1 MPTTIDTTTI
11 NTTTTTDLKDTYK
24 ILYEHIRNLE
34 KNIKDTACD
43 IENEK
48 LNDSDL
54 YKNSSN
60 IFCNSFD
67 ILFNIANNNNIDAA
81 YTAYHTG
88 SMIGINNT
96 TGLSTDYTMTNDIFK
111 GTLKNCL
118 SLKITQSQFSN
129 NNTAA
134 TTDDKVVNTM
144 LDELGN
150 KKMHLLY
157 YGKFASS
164 ADFEIKI
171 DPVRVQ
177 HIYYTILLLD
187 VYIEIV
193 EAFLTIDLSSNIEEK
208 RAFWNA
214 TEDLNNGD
222 IPIHL
227 GTNDITYNNLYPKA
241 GSAGSTTKKIKSYI
255 NYINIVLKPLYKGS
269 TTKCMFI
276 TKTTGALTTSVVRPR
291 NGIYLYTNLLDKL
304 VENAYFD
311 KQGAAGATPAAG
323 AEGSA
328 IYTAVPEFT
337 FTNSNGEINLS
348 TSANGYFLNGSKF
361 RNGYFRITF
370 EPVGGGDFADAKKPY
385 LKLIKIF
392 LSMIRNIKY
401 DNLLLTLQY
410 LKMYL
415 YSLKSLLLTSIKVIN
430 IYHNLNWSLKS
441 LFALNYPDYSHTSFK
456 TFIHA
461 QGTDAADI
469 AGRLNAIKLTY
480 SDTITGGN
488 HAVYAFTTLAAAKN
502 FAFYVNPKN
511 ITSGSG
517 ESYGKLLDYNIYKL
531 DKEINKTN
539 QSNIISRYI
548 NPLDYQSISN
558 TFTYDKE
565 NLTIKVT
572 TAASSILNLLLSDYK
587 SNIKKNYYIY
597 IPFYEREL
605 EISDYKI
612 TEYTTITFNL
622 NEDASLNNGDN
633 PHSLYLLPKGI
644 EEYKKYNNNLSDNI
658 KDLEENINYNK
669 TQILNN
675 KSIFDTN
682 KSKNIIL
689 YYELLIFA
697 LIILFILFIL
707 IIINIAKIEIG
718 LMKMIS
724 LICFGTL
731 IVLLSLY
738 FIIDTLYINES
749 YIETFSTTTED
760 AAAAA
765 ASTNIY
771 TSNICNTNCVNPL
784 ATPAASEV
792 RENDDNTI
800 KTYKKTIVTNM
811 LINNAKEL
819 INKIRL
825 SYTYTDTLSLL
836 NKELQ
841 LNSLIKHKYNDKDY
855 INSFIKNKTED
866 AHINTDMIKYEN
878 LNYNVNILSIIL
890 LSIIIVSAYIINLFT
905 NNNYL
910 GLLFLTAIILIITL
924 FTYYM
929 ININKIVRTISS
941 NYYWGKEFKKTYEL
955 FENPEISKSGTE
967 VVCDLPILKNNK
979 LYFTCGGNTQLLE
992 KSIESMGTQNS
1003 NGNGVV
1009 SMGTQNLNGNGVV
1022 SMGTQNSNGN
1032 GVVSMGTQNSNS
1044 EGVTRLGAQNSNSEG
1059 VMRLGAQNSN
1069 N

>member
-1 MPTTIDTTTI
+1 MPISIDTTTI

-48 LNDSDL
+48 LYNSDL

-88 SMIGINNT
+88 SMIGIDS
-96 TGLSTDYTMTNDIFK
+96 TGLSTDFTMTNDIFK

-144 LDELGN
+144 LDDELTT

-157 YGKFASS
+157 YGKFAST
-164 ADFEIKI
+164 ADFEIKV

-208 RAFWNA
+208 RAFWNL
-214 TEDLNNGD
+214 TEDVGSNN
-222 IPIHL
+222 ISNHL

-241 GSAGSTTKKIKSYI
+241 GSANTKKIKSYI

-276 TKTTGALTTSVVRPR
+276 TDSSGSAVTTADVKPR
-291 NGIYLYTNLLDKL
+291 NGIYLYNNLLETL
-304 VENAYFD
+304 FLNGYFD
-311 KQGAAGATPAAG
+311 KEGAAGAAG
-323 AEGSA
+323 AVGEEGA
-328 IYTAVPEFT
+328 AMYTTIPTNYT
-337 FTNSNGEINLS
+337 FTNNNGEINLS
-348 TSANGYFLNGSKF
+348 DTNFGYFKNGTKY
-361 RNGYFRITF
+361 RNGYFRISF
-370 EPVGGGDFADAKKPY
+370 DPVSGTDYADAKKPY

-441 LFALNYPDYSHTSFK
+441 LFALNYPDYSHTLFK
-456 TFIHA
+456 TFIHT
-461 QGTDAADI
+461 QGTGASDI
-469 AGRLNAIKLTY
+469 ASRLEAIKLAYTATISG
-480 SDTITGGN
+480 SDTLA
-488 HAVYAFTTLAAAKN
+488 HAGYAFDTTSATANN
-502 FAFYVNPKN
+502 FAFYVTPKN
-511 ITSGSG
+511 ITSSSG

-597 IPFYEREL
+597 IPFYERKL

-633 PHSLYLLPKGI
+633 PHSLYLLPIGI

-784 ATPAASEV
+784 VATPAASNV
-792 RENDDNTI
+792 RENDNTI
-800 KTYKKTIVTNM
+800 KTNKKTIVTNM
-811 LINNAKEL
+811 LKNNAKEL

-1044 EGVTRLGAQNSNSEG
+1044 EGV
-1059 VMRLGAQNSN
+1059 MRLGAQNSN